1 MKKLITAAVL
11 TLSMTGIAA
20 ADVAKAPTMM
30 TDTQMDNVVAGA
42 TAIEY
47 GLIAALVSL
56 AAIGAVGAMGDSLQ
70 TLFATVAGEL
80 DATDVTN

>member
-1 MKKLITAAVL
+1 MKNLITAAVL

-20 ADVAKAPTMM
+20 ADVAKQPTMM

-47 GLIAALVSL
+47 ALLASFISLVVVKTISDVGDGVDTVHDGLQ
-56 AAIGAVGAMGDSLQ
+56 MPTQ
-70 TLFATVAGEL
+70 
-80 DATDVTN
+80 